1 VGSVRWLRRHWVSL
15 VLRVGAA
22 LSTVGAFVVGVEV
35 GTSTGRRRTLLLV
48 LGATLTGLSLFL
60 AAFEGWRRDRARR
73 TALQVALDA
82 EENLMLTLNGAL
94 APLTS
99 YLGELGSTGNRAE
112 RRELAGQIRQ
122 AVVDAAVT
130 LTGTGSRSAFYEP
143 GPGRILE
150 RAVYAGRA
158 TPPRNRFRPGTL
170 DGDFALD
177 LVSRGELVFVDDVT
191 GHPLI
196 DPAEADFGSVI
207 AVAVAAGPRRFGL
220 LVVDAPAGG
229 HLTSTD
235 VELVRVLGN
244 LLGCGLAQA

>member
-1 VGSVRWLRRHWVSL
+1 VVTVRWLREHWLSV
-15 VLRVGAA
+15 VLRGGAA
-22 LSTVGAFVVGVEV
+22 LATVGAFVVGVEV
-35 GTSTGRRRTLLLV
+35 GTSAGSRRTRLLV
-48 LGATLTGLSLFL
+48 LGATLTFASVAL

-82 EENLMLTLNGAL
+82 EESLMLTLNGAL

-99 YLGELGSTGNRAE
+99 YLGELATTGNRAE

-130 LTGTGSRSAFYEP
+130 LTGPGTRSAFYEP
-143 GPGRILE
+143 GPGGVLE

-158 TPPRNRFRPGTL
+158 TPPRDEYLPGTL
-170 DGDFALD
+170 GGDFVLD
-177 LVSRGELVFVDDVT
+177 LVDRGDLVFVEDVA
-191 GHPLI
+191 GHPLL
-196 DPAEADFGSVI
+196 DPQYASVI
-207 AVAVAAGPRRFGL
+207 AVAVGAGPDRFGL
-220 LVVDAPAGG
+220 LTVDAAAAGG
-229 HLTSTD
+229 LTQTD

>member
-1 VGSVRWLRRHWVSL
+1 VGGVRWLRGHWLSL
-15 VLRVGAA
+15 LLRGGAA

-35 GTSTGRRRTLLLV
+35 GTSTGRRRTMLLL
-48 LGATLTGLSLFL
+48 LGALLTGASVFL

-73 TALQVALDA
+73 TAVEVALDA
-82 EENLMLTLNGAL
+82 EESLMFTLNGAL

-99 YLGELGSTGNRAE
+99 YLGELAATGNRAE

-122 AVVDAAVT
+122 AVVDAAVM
-130 LTGTGSRSAFYEP
+130 LTGPGSRSAFYEP
-143 GPGRILE
+143 GAGGRLE

-158 TPPRNRFRPGTL
+158 TPPQDRYAPGTL
-170 DGDFALD
+170 GGDFALD
-177 LVSRGELVFVDDVT
+177 LVSRGELVFVDDVA

-196 DPAEADFGSVI
+196 DSATPGFGSVI
-207 AVAVAAGPRRFGL
+207 AVAVTAGPDRFGL
-220 LVVDAPAGG
+220 LIVDAPVGG
-229 HLTSTD
+229 NLTPTD